1 MIVGLPDRWPSFH
14 NKRNKMAVSIDTVY
28 QRVLAIANK
37 EQRGYITPQEFNLFA
52 GQAQM
57 KIFEQYFYDLNQF
70 KRLPGTQQEVSDRI
84 SIVEEK
90 LSRFYKYNQSVSP
103 TAGGAVDLDDS
114 GNNLSN
120 LYRLNEVRVQYDTTD
135 ADTPYAIAEEVSLN
149 DHSYLEKGTL
159 TAPTTIRPVFKRHE
173 EYITAYPTPTSS
185 AYPNARYFLTYIK
198 KPLAPKW
205 TYNVVAGQALYNS
218 GASDHQDF
226 ELHSSEETSLVNEIL
241 ELAGIMMEKP
251 GLVTVADREEDKKIQ
266 QEKS

>member
-1 MIVGLPDRWPSFH
+1 MIARSPEWWLSFH

-90 LSRFYKYNQSVSP
+90 LSRFYKYNQSISP
-103 TAGGAVDLDDS
+103 TTSGSIDLDASATD
-114 GNNLSN
+114 
-120 LYRLNEVRVQYDTTD
+120 LYRLNEVRVQYDDRD
-135 ADTPYAIAEEVSLN
+135 ANTPYAIAEEVSLN

-159 TAPTTIRPVFKRHE
+159 TAPTTVRPVFKRYE

-218 GASDHQDF
+218 GATDHQDF
-226 ELHSSEETSLVNEIL
+226 ELHASEETSLVNEIL
-241 ELAGIMMEKP
+241 ELAGVMMQKP
-251 GLVTVADREEDKKIQ
+251 NLAAIADREEDKKIQ

>member
-1 MIVGLPDRWPSFH
+1 MIARSPEWWLSFH

-90 LSRFYKYNQSVSP
+90 LSRFYKYNQSITP
-103 TAGGAVDLDDS
+103 TPGGAVDLDANATD
-114 GNNLSN
+114 
-120 LYRLNEVRVQYDTTD
+120 LYRLNEVRVQYDDRDTN
-135 ADTPYAIAEEVSLN
+135 TPYAIAEEVSLN

-159 TAPTTIRPVFKRHE
+159 TAPTTVRPVFKRHE
-173 EYITAYPTPTSS
+173 EYIYAYPTPTSS

-198 KPLAPKW
+198 KPLVPKW

-226 ELHSSEETSLVNEIL
+226 ELHPSEETSLVNEIL
-241 ELAGIMMEKP
+241 ELAGVMMQKP
-251 GLVTVADREEDKKIQ
+251 NLTAIADREEDKKIQ

>member
-1 MIVGLPDRWPSFH
+1 MIARSPEWWLSFH

-84 SIVEEK
+84 SVVEEK
-90 LSRFYKYNQSVSP
+90 LSTFYKYNQSITP
-103 TAGGAVDLDDS
+103 TAGGSIDLDASATD
-114 GNNLSN
+114 

-135 ADTPYAIAEEVSLN
+135 TDTPYAIAEEVLLS

-159 TAPTTIRPVFKRHE
+159 TAPTTVRPVFKRYE
-173 EYITAYPTPTSS
+173 EYITAYPTPTSA
-185 AYPNARYFLTYIK
+185 AYANAKYFLTYIK
-198 KPLAPKW
+198 KPSAPKW

-226 ELHSSEETSLVNEIL
+226 ELHPSEETSLVNEIL
-241 ELAGIMMEKP
+241 ELAGVMMQKP
-251 GLVTVADREEDKKIQ
+251 NLTAIADREEDKKIQ